1 MTVLKILFWFSLAV
15 VFYSYIGYGILL
27 YVLVKM
33 KNLLKKGSRRE
44 VPGSPPF
51 EPETTLIVSAYDEED
66 FIAQKIENTLKLD
79 YPASK
84 LKLIFITD
92 GSSDRTPDIVRA
104 YPAIR
109 LLHQPERR
117 GKIAAMNRA
126 IKEVTTPYVIFSD
139 ANTLLNTEC
148 VREMVKHYADPRVGG
163 VAGEKKVI
171 SDPGSQSAVSG
182 EGLYW
187 RYESALKKL
196 DAELYSVVG
205 AAGELFS
212 VRTALFEE
220 TAENII
226 IEDFVQ
232 SLKIC
237 MKGFIIQ
244 YEPQAYAME
253 TASLSMKDEEK
264 RKIRICA
271 GAFQAMTLLAP
282 LFNPFRYPVLSFQF
296 LSHRILR
303 WTLCPVCLVILL
315 LSNSAIVAG
324 QVIEGGI
331 GGILVTGDG
340 FAGNFYQIV
349 WLGQLIFYCLAL
361 TGWLYA
367 HKNIRVK
374 ALFVPYYFLFMN
386 VSVFLGFRRFLKKQQ
401 SVLWEKASRSKLT

>member
-1 MTVLKILFWFSLAV
+1 MVVLKILFWFSLAV

-27 YVLVKM
+27 WVLVRL
-33 KNLLKKGSRRE
+33 KNLLKKEGGGN
-44 VPGSPPF
+44 PAGTMLF
-51 EPETTLIVSAYDEED
+51 EPDTTLIVSAWNEED
-66 FIAQKIENTLKLD
+66 FIEQKIENTLQLD
-79 YPASK
+79 YPGSK

-92 GSSDRTPDIVRA
+92 GSSDNTADIVRR

-126 IKEVTTPYVIFSD
+126 IKEVTTPIVIFSD
-139 ANTLLNTEC
+139 ANTLLNTGC

-187 RYESALKKL
+187 KYESALKKL
-196 DAELYSVVG
+196 DSELYSVVG

-244 YEPQAYAME
+244 YEPLAYAME

-271 GAFQAMTLLAP
+271 GAFQAMTLLGP

-315 LSNSAIVAG
+315 LSDSAIVAG
-324 QVIEGGI
+324 QVMSGGTSAFLTA
-331 GGILVTGDG
+331 GNG
-340 FAGNFYQIV
+340 FAGSFYAIV
-349 WLGQLIFYCLAL
+349 WICQVAFYCLAL

-367 HKNIRVK
+367 HKNIRIK

-401 SVLWEKASRSKLT
+401 SVLWEKASRTKLT